1 MSEPTVIGEGT
12 YGCVHKPSLTC
23 KDKPKLSYK
32 NKVSKVLLKTAAK
45 NELKEYKNVNKADK
59 NNEFYVGKPLS
70 CEIEN
75 NSVNIES
82 IEKCKI
88 GNGVINNLNNHK
100 LIIMGDG
107 GINIEKY
114 VEKIKKWTPSVANR
128 KNSELFFLESLRL
141 FTGLIKFKENDLVH
155 HDLKP
160 QNIVYNEQTNRLNYI
175 DFGLMGSKTKLIE
188 ESKKSK
194 NHMGIFHWSF
204 PWELEYLNKTQF
216 ETIKNKNTQY
226 RATTYNGLIEDFVNR
241 NKKNEHV
248 DHMHNYFY
256 YVLNSRVNRD
266 DYRKDRA
273 IYLNDYKRFLTDGIE
288 TLKYD
293 EFLEKSIDTIDSY
306 GLGFTLMHWLI
317 FAKPFLDLQIVDKLY
332 VLYYQMI
339 NFNLE
344 GRLRIEEARS
354 QLEQIILESGL
365 LEKHK
370 KEIHKNI
377 VRDHVEK
384 PKTKINKLLDSAKPE
399 TEVNEEL
406 IRTTPGEEPVIK
418 LKDCPPEKER
428 NPKTRRCVK
437 RCNPGYIRNVDF
449 KCIREMR
456 NAKRISSKTMKN
468 KKNT

>member
-45 NELKEYKNVNKADK
+45 TELKEYKSVNKADK

-75 NSVNIES
+75 NPVNLDS
-82 IEKCKI
+82 IKKCEI
-88 GNGVINNLNNHK
+88 GNGVINDLKQHK

-107 GINIEKY
+107 GINIEAY
-114 VEKIKKWTPSVANR
+114 VKKIKKWSPSVANR
-128 KNSELFFLESLRL
+128 NESELFLLESLRL
-141 FTGLIKFKENDLVH
+141 FTGLIRFKQYDLVH

-160 QNIVYNEQTNRLNYI
+160 QNIVYNEQINRLNYI
-175 DFGLMGSKTKLIE
+175 DFGLMTSKTKLIK
-188 ESKKSK
+188 ESNK
-194 NHMGIFHWSF
+194 NNNRLGIFHWSF
-204 PWELEYLNKTQF
+204 PWEIEYANKTLF
-216 ETIKNKNTQY
+216 ETFKKKNRQY
-226 RATTYNGLIEDFVNR
+226 RETIYNGLIADFVNR
-241 NKKNEHV
+241 NTNNNRVEN
-248 DHMHNYFY
+248 MHNYFY
-256 YVLNSRVNRD
+256 YVLNSKVNRD

-273 IYLNDYKRFLTDGIE
+273 IYLNDYKRFLTDGID
-288 TLKYD
+288 TIKYD

-306 GLGFTLMHWLI
+306 GLGFTMMYWLI
-317 FAKPFLDLQIVDKLY
+317 YAKPFLDVQLVDKLY

-354 QLEQIILESGL
+354 QLEYILLESGL

-370 KEIHKNI
+370 KEIHENI
-377 VRDHVEK
+377 VRDHIEK

-399 TEVNEEL
+399 TKVNEEL
-406 IRTTPGEEPVIK
+406 ITTTPGKEPVIK

-437 RCNPGYIRNVDF
+437 RCNPGYIRNSDF

-468 KKNT
+468 QKIV